1 LDFINFLVKVR
12 IKNSN
17 SIYVK
22 NELNS
27 ILNNNNIDEVYLR
40 TILEANY
47 HDKTELKHIISNYF
61 DRKNLTIEQIKKKIK
76 IILENE
82 NKRNQ
87 SRIDRLKRENIVK
100 NLKYSEMINQL
111 KKKIKNYNNIGQLS
125 RT

>member
-111 KKKIKNYNNIGQLS
+111 KKNQKL
-125 RT
+125 